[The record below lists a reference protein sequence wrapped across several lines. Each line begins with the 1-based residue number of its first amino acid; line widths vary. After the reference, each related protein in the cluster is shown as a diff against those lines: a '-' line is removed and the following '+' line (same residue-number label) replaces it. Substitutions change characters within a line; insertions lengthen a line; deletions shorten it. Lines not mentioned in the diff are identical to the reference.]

1 MLMTVR
7 EQVVSKLN
15 ILTDEQIKQVADFL
29 DFLKFREKKTTEN
42 SERISQKDGIFN
54 LGKSPVETGL
64 SDASENLDKYIY

>member
-1 MLMTVR
+1 MTVR